1 MPDRDQERMDAITDA
16 LARMVERQALT
27 EKRLVQIE
35 RALKMGPVPETPAAP
50 SPEPAAPPAE
60 PSPAPVAAA
69 PPPPAMDAQQPLE
82 SRMGTVWVNRA
93 GVVTVVL
100 AVAFFF
106 KYAVDNRW
114 IGERGRV
121 LLGAA
126 AGLAALAAAEWFR
139 RAGQRIFAQGICGAG
154 IAILYVSTYAAYG
167 FYGLVPHGMAFG
179 LMCATTVAACALAL
193 GHGSAAIAALGLAGG
208 YLTPLVLSTGED
220 RPWAFLSYVLVLSA
234 GAMGLARVRPW
245 RALEALSFAAAVGLY
260 WSWIFEFH
268 NSNKTAG
275 WVFALL
281 YFALFAAAR
290 LRWIVALNQAAAVIA
305 LLTVTVPDALPG
317 LPLAVLVL
325 AAGLLLGAGRNGRA
339 VALVSFAAFWLPYAA
354 AHFTFKGHNPAGT
367 VFLPLTAAFAAAALW
382 APWQVWR
389 GRALGNAGLALAAL
403 NAACYFTA
411 SYDLL
416 DARYPAW
423 MGLFAI
429 ALAFAHLGLARE
441 LRANPRATMLYAG
454 VALAFTTLAI
464 PVQFAGYRITMAWA
478 LEAAALAWIAGR
490 TRDWRLE
497 AASLAVF
504 VLAGVRLLAV
514 DAHMYANSAVYSA
527 LWNVRFLT
535 FAVMAAA
542 LWGAA
547 RWLIARFTAAPA
559 YVAGHFVLL
568 WALALEVLAWAER
581 RASAPDVANL
591 QSASISI
598 LLAAY
603 AVMLVS
609 AGVARR
615 SPLDRILGLALLA
628 VVVLKLYLYD
638 VWQVTRGMYR
648 VAAFAGLGVFLLITS
663 YLYSRFRGSVEA
675 WWRKER

>member
-1 MPDRDQERMDAITDA
+1 MPDRDQERMDAISEA
-16 LARMVERQALT
+16 LARMLARQKLI
-27 EKRLVQIE
+27 EQRLAAIE
-35 RALKMGPVPETPAAP
+35 RSLEMGPVEAPPAVML
-50 SPEPAAPPAE
+50 EPAPPPAE
-60 PSPAPVAAA
+60 PAPQPAAPAPPAAQ
-69 PPPPAMDAQQPLE
+69 PPARPPLE

-121 LLGAA
+121 LLGVA
-126 AGLAALAAAEWFR
+126 AGLAALAGAEWFR

-154 IAILYVSTYAAYG
+154 VAILYVSTYAAYG
-167 FYGLVPHGMAFG
+167 FYSLIAHGMAFG
-179 LMCATTVAACALAL
+179 LMSAITVTACALAL
-193 GHGSAAIAALGLAGG
+193 AHGSAAIAALGLAGG

-234 GAMGLARVRPW
+234 GAMALARVRPW
-245 RALEALSFAAAVGLY
+245 RALEALAFAAAQGLY

-268 NSNKTAG
+268 KSDKTAG

-290 LRWIVALNQAAAVIA
+290 LRWIAALNQAAAVIA
-305 LLTVTVPDALPG
+305 LLAVSAPDAAPG

-325 AAGLLLGAGRNGRA
+325 ASGLLLGAGPNERA
-339 VALVSFAAFWLPYAA
+339 VALASFAGFWLPYAV
-354 AHFTFKGHNPAGT
+354 AHFTLKEHNSAWA

-382 APWQVWR
+382 TPWQLRR
-389 GRALGNAGLALAAL
+389 GRAWGGAGLALAAL

-411 SYDLL
+411 GYDLL
-416 DARYPAW
+416 DAQYPAW
-423 MGLFAI
+423 MGLFAV
-429 ALAFAHLGLARE
+429 ALALAHLGLARE
-441 LRANPRATMLYAG
+441 LRANARATMLYAG
-454 VALAFTTLAI
+454 IALAFTTLAI

-478 LEAAALAWIAGR
+478 LEAAALAWIAAR

-504 VLAGVRLLAV
+504 VLAGARLLAV
-514 DAHMYANSAVYSA
+514 DARMYPNPAVYSA

-535 FAVMAAA
+535 FAVTVAA
-542 LWGAA
+542 LWAAA
-547 RWLIARFTAAPA
+547 RWLTARLTAAPA
-559 YVAGHFVLL
+559 YVAGHFLLL
-568 WALALEVLAWAER
+568 WGLALEVLAWAER
-581 RASAPDVANL
+581 RASAPDIANL

-603 AVMLVS
+603 AVLLVA

-615 SPLDRILGLALLA
+615 SPLDRILGLGLLA

-638 VWQVTRGMYR
+638 VWQITRGMYR
-648 VAAFAGLGVFLLITS
+648 VAAFAGLGIFLLITS

-675 WWRKER
+675 WWRRER